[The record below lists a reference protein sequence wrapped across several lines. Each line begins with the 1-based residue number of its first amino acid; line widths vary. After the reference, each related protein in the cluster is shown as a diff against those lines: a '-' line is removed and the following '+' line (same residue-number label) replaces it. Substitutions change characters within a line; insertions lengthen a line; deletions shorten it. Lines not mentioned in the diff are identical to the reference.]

1 MELLDNVIVCFHMPS
16 RQTVTCRYLNG
27 CFFTADWIEFP
38 ARWLFCILK
47 VARYFYLTEF

>member
-27 CFFTADWIEFP
+27 CFSPQIGMSSQLVGCFVF
-38 ARWLFCILK
+38 
-47 VARYFYLTEF
+47 